1 MEDLRKPK
9 TLIKESGKVKKVKL
23 SIKIELFLNKLYLR
37 IINFIKYYKYL
48 CIFIVLLLFFIFP
61 RQIGD
66 FLGDWSYIF
75 YTEITKNFK

>member
-37 IINFIKYYKYL
+37 IINFIK
-48 CIFIVLLLFFIFP
+48 
-61 RQIGD
+61 
-66 FLGDWSYIF
+66 
-75 YTEITKNFK
+75 